1 MLEQRTQVIY
11 SVTVEWLLQYNIEY
25 QLKALCACKLP
36 LVEKIV
42 RTSNKPTFGLRYAT
56 CPKFNTLQHDNNCK
70 TYIWIDDP
78 VLARQARPAAN
89 PITAYLIST
98 ASKKRKLDNNLP
110 EHTTT
115 QTLLPT
121 SQSIKKTDTQC
132 RRLLSIKRAKM
143 AQFQQAIKQT
153 QTAV

>member
-1 MLEQRTQVIY
+1 MEHQP
-11 SVTVEWLLQYNIEY
+11 
-25 QLKALCACKLP
+25 KPLCACKLP
-36 LVEKIV
+36 LAEKIV
-42 RTSNKPTFGLRYAT
+42 RTPSKPTFGLRYAT

-78 VLARQARPAAN
+78 VPARQARPAAN

-98 ASKKRKLDNNLP
+98 ASNKRKLDNNNLP

-115 QTLLPT
+115 QTPLPT
-121 SQSIKKTDTQC
+121 SQSIKETDTQS
-132 RRLLSIKRAKM
+132 RRLPNIRGAKM
-143 AQFQQAIKQT
+143 AQLQQAIKQT